1 MKLGRIFCPIAL
13 ALLTGVVVQAQTVTV
28 NSSGGADFTSIQA
41 AIDSINP
48 TNGEPD
54 IIEIQDGATYTE
66 QLVLGGLPPID
77 QAAIGSFI
85 TDLIN
90 ENRDPLT
97 IRGVGAKPIIA
108 SDSANLVEYGVFEND
123 ASDRFTAGIAFFGSG
138 ITLENVEIHQPAAEG
153 VYALN
158 GQANDITF
166 RSVLFKPTST
176 VADEDF
182 FNVNNSSSVAD
193 SYGSGGT
200 YLFEDCVFDG
210 EREDGSKGNVKVYFH
225 GLDEVSSPVT
235 SQFTFKNCEFK
246 NTADELTRLRAR
258 AIDQGSIDVN
268 IADCVFRDN
277 DAKALYLQGA
287 GNYTIENSWFEN
299 NTNGEDNSPTSDAS
313 TIFLNERSQYVP
325 GLMLKN
331 TVFTNNA
338 SNNASESTVDERRAV
353 ILVQNGDNG
362 QGDVMIDHCTFDGN
376 GAAIRFFDPNLRD
389 RSATI
394 TNTIFSNNITAG
406 ITGDGNDGTNLSYV
420 PDSVEFLDITIT
432 NCLFFQNG
440 VDFDS
445 GSDSGTI
452 TGDPMYAD
460 ATFKLSDGSPA
471 SGAATD
477 GTDIGAVQ
485 GGTAVDGFMLY

>member
-1 MKLGRIFCPIAL
+1 MKLGRILCPIAL
-13 ALLTGVVVQAQTVTV
+13 ALLTGVAAQAQTVTV

-48 TNGEPD
+48 TNGQPD

-66 QLVLGGLPPID
+66 QIVLGGLPPID

-97 IRGVGAKPIIA
+97 IRGVGAKPVIA
-108 SDSANLVEYGVFEND
+108 PDSANLVAYGVFEND
-123 ASDRFTAGIAFFGSG
+123 AGDNFNAGIAFFGSG
-138 ITLENVEIHQPAAEG
+138 ITLENVEIRQPVGNGA
-153 VYALN
+153 YALN

-166 RSVLFKPTST
+166 RNVLFKPTTTSQ
-176 VADEDF
+176 DEDF
-182 FNVNNSSSVAD
+182 FNVNNSSGVAD
-193 SYGSGGT
+193 SFGGGGT

-235 SQFTFKNCEFK
+235 SQFTFTNCEFK
-246 NTADELTRLRAR
+246 NTEDELTRLRAR
-258 AIDQGSIDVN
+258 GTDFGSIDVN
-268 IADCVFRDN
+268 MMDCVFIGN

-287 GNYTIENSWFEN
+287 GNYTIENCWFEN
-299 NTNGEDNSPTSDAS
+299 NTNGEGNSPTSDAS
-313 TIFLNERSQYVP
+313 TIFLNERDQFVP

-338 SNNASESTVDERRAV
+338 SNNASASTVDERRAV
-353 ILVQNGDNG
+353 ILVQNGNNG
-362 QGDVMIDHCTFDGN
+362 HGDVMIDHCTFDGN

-394 TNTIFSNNITAG
+394 MNSIFSNNVTAA
-406 ITGDGNDGTNLSYV
+406 ITGDGNDGTSLSYV
-420 PDSVEFLDITIT
+420 PDSIEFLDVTIT

-440 VDFDS
+440 VDFDA
-445 GSDSGTI
+445 GTDAGTI

-485 GGTAVDGFMLY
+485 GGTAVEGYSLY